1 MNQVEY
7 DKFEV
12 DARNALSGKYSP
24 EQIHVILDWFQ
35 TIDTRGEINLIGI
48 DRFDSML
55 IFIVNKP
62 FNLYDSL
69 MARLFIYAPLILK
82 KETV

>member
-7 DKFEV
+7 DKFAV

-24 EQIHVILDWFQ
+24 EQIDVILDWFQ

>member
-1 MNQVEY
+1 MNHVEY
-7 DKFEV
+7 GKFEI
-12 DARNALSGKYSP
+12 DARTALGGKYSP
-24 EQIHVILDWFQ
+24 EQIDVILDWFR

-62 FNLYDSL
+62 FNFYDSL